1 MTVVVWKQ
9 ELLPKMMAEDGTI
22 RASLPRGAEI
32 VRAGIAPNNNAAFW
46 FVCDPNQAEDK
57 EERIFRVVFT
67 GEHIESGGHRYHGTW
82 WQGGLV
88 YHLFEMFEDPSLLMN
103 VLKETA

>member
-1 MTVVVWKQ
+1 MT
-9 ELLPKMMAEDGTI
+9 
-22 RASLPRGAEI
+22 GAQ
-32 VRAGIAPNNNAAFW
+32 VPPG
-46 FVCDPNQAEDK
+46 K
-57 EERIFRVVFT
+57 
-67 GEHIESGGHRYHGTW
+67 YGTW